1 MSRNDEVASR
11 LEEFAD
17 LLEARD
23 VEYKPRSYR
32 QAAENVRDA
41 PRAIEDLVADGRNA
55 VEGIDAV
62 GEAIAG
68 KIVEYV
74 ETGEIEELA
83 ELREALP
90 VDMAG
95 LTAVEGVGPK
105 TVGSLYEA
113 LGITTLD
120 ELEAAAEAGEIREV
134 KGFGPKTEQNILEN
148 VPFARQARERERL
161 GEARPLADDAL
172 AYVEALD
179 AVERA
184 EVAGSIRRW
193 RETVGDVDVLAA
205 SEDAGAVVDAFAD
218 WDRADSVIEAGTE
231 KASVRATGVRIDL
244 RVVVPEEYGSALQHF
259 TGSWDHNKHLR
270 NVAIECGL
278 KINEYGIF
286 DVSDVDD
293 PESGRRVGEK
303 VGGSHESDIY
313 EALDMATPTPE
324 LREDRG
330 EIEAALDDDLPDL
343 LSIDDVRGDLHTHTD
358 WSDGGHSIAEMVE
371 GAAARGYDYHAVTD
385 HATGPGMVG
394 GVGLDDAELEEQAAA
409 VAEVAADAEIELFH
423 GVETNIDAEGGLS
436 TGDDVLADLDIVVA
450 SPHAALDQDREAATE
465 RLVRA
470 VSHPAVDVLGHPTG
484 RMINSRPGLDPEFER
499 VVEAAVEHDTA
510 IELNANPSRLDARD
524 EFVRLAVE
532 AGATVVIDTD
542 AHSPGEFEHVRYG
555 VHTARRGWAGPG
567 DVLNCRDADGL
578 REFLHRR

>member
-11 LEEFAD
+11 LEEMAD
-17 LLEARD
+17 LLEAMD
-23 VEYKPRSYR
+23 EEYKPRAYR
-32 QAAENVRDA
+32 RAAENVRDT
-41 PRAIEDLVADGRNA
+41 PRAIDDLVAEGRDA
-55 VEGIDAV
+55 VEEIDAV
-62 GEAIAG
+62 GEAIAA

-74 ETGEIEELA
+74 ETGEIGELE
-83 ELREALP
+83 ELREELP
-90 VDMAG
+90 VDIAG

-120 ELEAAAEAGEIREV
+120 ELEAAAEAGEIREL
-134 KGFGPKTEQNILEN
+134 KGFGPKTEQNILDN
-148 VPFARQARERERL
+148 VPFAQQARERERL

-172 AYVEALD
+172 VYVDALD

-193 RETVGDVDVLAA
+193 KETVGDVDVLAA

-231 KASVRATGVRIDL
+231 KASVRADGVRIDL
-244 RVVVPEEYGSALQHF
+244 RVIVPEEYGSALQHF

-270 NVAIECGL
+270 NVAIGRGL

-286 DVSDVDD
+286 DVADVDD
-293 PESGRRVGEK
+293 PESGQRVGEK
-303 VGGSHESDIY
+303 VGGSHEDDIY
-313 EALDMATPTPE
+313 GALDMATPTPE

-330 EIEAALDDDLPDL
+330 EIEAALNDDLPDL
-343 LSIDDVRGDLHTHTD
+343 LSVNDVRGDLHTHTN

-371 GAAARGYDYHAVTD
+371 AAAARGYDYHVVTD

-394 GVGLDDAELEEQAAA
+394 GVGLDETALEEQAVA
-409 VAEVAADAEIELFH
+409 VAEVAADASIEVFH
-423 GVETNIDAEGGLS
+423 GVETNVDAEGDLS
-436 TGDDVLADLDIVVA
+436 TDDDILADLDLVVA
-450 SPHAALDQDREAATE
+450 SPHAALGQDREAATE

-484 RMINSRPGLDPEFER
+484 RLINSRPGLDLDLQR

-510 IELNANPSRLDARD
+510 IELNANPNRLDAGD

-532 AGATVVIDTD
+532 AGATVAVDTD
-542 AHSPGEFEHVRYG
+542 AHSPAEFEYVRYG

-567 DVLNCRDADGL
+567 DVLNCRDVDGL
-578 REFLHRR
+578 REFLH

>member
-11 LEEFAD
+11 LEEMAD
-17 LLEARD
+17 LLEAMD
-23 VEYKPRSYR
+23 EEYKPRAYR
-32 QAAENVRDA
+32 RAAENVRDT
-41 PRAIEDLVADGRNA
+41 PRAIDDLVAEGRDA
-55 VEGIDAV
+55 VEEIDAV
-62 GEAIAG
+62 GEAIAA

-74 ETGEIEELA
+74 ETGEIGELE
-83 ELREALP
+83 ELREELP
-90 VDMAG
+90 ADIAG

-120 ELEAAAEAGEIREV
+120 ELEAAAEAGEIREL
-134 KGFGPKTEQNILEN
+134 KGFGPKTEQNILDN
-148 VPFARQARERERL
+148 VPFAQQARERERL

-172 AYVEALD
+172 VYVDALD

-193 RETVGDVDVLAA
+193 KETVGDVDVLAA

-231 KASVRATGVRIDL
+231 KASVRADGVRIDL
-244 RVVVPEEYGSALQHF
+244 RVIVPEEYGSALQHF

-270 NVAIECGL
+270 NVAIGRGL

-286 DVSDVDD
+286 DVADVDD
-293 PESGRRVGEK
+293 PESGQRVGEK
-303 VGGSHESDIY
+303 VGGSHEDDIY
-313 EALDMATPTPE
+313 GALDMATPTPE

-330 EIEAALDDDLPDL
+330 EIEAALNDDLPDL
-343 LSIDDVRGDLHTHTD
+343 LSVNDVRGDLHTHTN

-371 GAAARGYDYHAVTD
+371 AAAARGYDYHVVTD

-394 GVGLDDAELEEQAAA
+394 GVGLDETALEEQAVA
-409 VAEVAADAEIELFH
+409 VAEVAADASIEVFH
-423 GVETNIDAEGGLS
+423 GVETNVDAEGDLS
-436 TGDDVLADLDIVVA
+436 TDDDILADLDLVVA
-450 SPHAALDQDREAATE
+450 SPHAALGQDREAATE

-484 RMINSRPGLDPEFER
+484 RLINSRPGLDLDLQR

-510 IELNANPSRLDARD
+510 IELNANPNRLDARD

-532 AGATVVIDTD
+532 AGATVAVDTD
-542 AHSPGEFEHVRYG
+542 AHSPAEFEYVRYG

-567 DVLNCRDADGL
+567 DVLNCRDVDGL
-578 REFLHRR
+578 REFLH